1 MVSHW
6 PTVSPR
12 SENHELFHNRG
23 WLVGTEHGQGQHFH
37 YTDRDEPG
45 SPKVGMRYYDATN
58 AEARATMWQRCQD
71 NYCSQGVQYFWLD
84 ASEPAFYPAE
94 PEHLRFHAGNGLAVS
109 NIYPLVNARFT
120 TARGPPVSKTY

>member
-1 MVSHW
+1 MSVDFFHSPYQGDWRFDARDWKPARLVETLASCGIRTMVSHW

-45 SPKVGMRYYDATN
+45 SPKVGMRYYDANN
-58 AEARATMWQRCQD
+58 AEARDYVAA
-71 NYCSQGVQYFWLD
+71 L
-84 ASEPAFYPAE
+84 
-94 PEHLRFHAGNGLAVS
+94 
-109 NIYPLVNARFT
+109 
-120 TARGPPVSKTY
+120 